1 MIEEFQ
7 CIMPIDNIPSVLE
20 YGILCHALAGA
31 LPHKSIAMETA
42 QEKREQIELPDGRP
56 LHEFANVY
64 FHARNPMMY
73 CRKEKAGELCVLK
86 VSASILDIP
95 GVWVS
100 NGNAASRDYAKFYR
114 PKEMGSALNFDLI
127 YAKRWAEGFTPFGS
141 ARKHAKCAEALVP
154 DEILPNYITGA
165 YVIDLIRK
173 QKLEDKGFKLPITID
188 PDLFFKAV
196 SIISKGVS

>member
-1 MIEEFQ
+1 MKIEEFQ
-7 CIMPIDNIPSVLE
+7 CIMPIENISSVMK
-20 YGILCHALAGA
+20 YGILCHELAGA
-31 LPHKSIAMETA
+31 LPHESIAMDSA
-42 QEKREQIELPDGRP
+42 QEKRDKIELPDGRP

-86 VSASILDIP
+86 VSSGILDIQ

-100 NGNAASRDYAKFYR
+100 NGNAASRDYAKFCK
-114 PKEMGSALNFDLI
+114 PKEMGSILDFDLI
-127 YAKRWAEGFTPFGS
+127 YAERWADGFTPFGS

-154 DEILPNYITGA
+154 DEILPSYITGA

-173 QKLEDKGFKLPITID
+173 QKLEDKGFHMPISID
-188 PDLFFKAV
+188 PDLFFKTV
-196 SIISKGVS
+196 PN